1 MYLSGD
7 SLSFLYRYVA
17 GGIFL
22 AHSPWLPLRSLKF
35 EIDESKQ
42 DDWIAEQL
50 VEKCHGAFTPVGRRV
65 CVRISY
71 KMSPT
76 KVWVCVCVSLCVMR
90 VVCLSAVRVCICM
103 YTLVCACVCLR
114 FVRVRVRAGQC
125 RPPKHARVRNACA
138 PVCLCVCVFVVVHI
152 CLIFRM
158 CPVVILAPARLRI
171 GLDLELHI

>member
-1 MYLSGD
+1 M
-7 SLSFLYRYVA
+7 SFLYSYVA
-17 GGIFL
+17 GGIFF
-22 AHSPWLPLRSLKF
+22 AHSPRLPLRSLKF
-35 EIDESKQ
+35 ETDESKQ

-50 VEKCHGAFTPVGRRV
+50 VGKWHGAFTQVGRRV
-65 CVRISY
+65 CVCVCVCVYLTRCRRQRCG
-71 KMSPT
+71 
-76 KVWVCVCVSLCVMR
+76 CVCVSLCVMR

-103 YTLVCACVCLR
+103 YTLVCVCLR

-138 PVCLCVCVFVVVHI
+138 PVCLCVCVFVAVHI

-158 CPVVILAPARLRI
+158 CPVAILAPARLRI